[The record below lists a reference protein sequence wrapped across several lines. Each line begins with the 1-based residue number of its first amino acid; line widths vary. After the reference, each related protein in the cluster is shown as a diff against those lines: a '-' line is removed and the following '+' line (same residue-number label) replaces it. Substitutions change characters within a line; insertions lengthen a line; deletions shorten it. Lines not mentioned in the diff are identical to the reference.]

1 MKNLDLR
8 SVLAGALLTMLIVA
22 FTMIATGDKKP
33 REWDYKVLSGY
44 SERGMESTLTDLS
57 SDGWEV
63 VSVSYYTTPNRGV
76 FALLKRP
83 RTTQSKTWWKFWGK

>member
-22 FTMIATGDKKP
+22 FTMIATGDRKS
-33 REWDYKVLSGY
+33 RDWDYKVLTGY
-44 SERGMESTLTDLS
+44 SERHIESKLNELS

-63 VSVSYYTTPNRGV
+63 VTVSYNPTPNRSATLAV
-76 FALLKRP
+76 MKRP
-83 RTTQSKTWWKFWGK
+83 RATQWKFWSK